1 MGSGDNKVLV
11 LADDFTGANDAGV
24 SLAETGMRAEVAFS
38 ASYQGEAQALILNS
52 DSRAQPAAEA
62 ARRITHLLQAVL
74 PRFQPRWTVKK
85 IDSTLRGNLGAE
97 LEATMR
103 ALNCPVAVLAPAF
116 PAAGRVTR
124 RGVCYV
130 HGSPVN
136 ETEFATDPKTPVS
149 SADIAAVVAQQS
161 DLLCRGTTVA
171 GLAAEL
177 EQTVETPRVLIVDA
191 EENQQLDAIIATVA
205 LCEQRVLLVG
215 SAGLCDALARRLATM
230 PHGPLLAVVGSMSE
244 IAQQQ
249 VARLNEHP
257 RVRRVDINVAM
268 AFDGDAV
275 LDARRIVA
283 VLSENN
289 HCVITTRPDS
299 EARKAV
305 EALCRRHG
313 VDRTALGERIC
324 AYLARVSALAIAQ
337 SQPGA
342 LYLSGG
348 DVAIA
353 VAQALGAS
361 GFHITGR
368 VAQCVPFGNFL
379 GSSWQRPVMTK
390 AGGFGT
396 ETTLLEVVNFIEE
409 KMSD

>member
-38 ASYQGEAQALILNS
+38 DRYRGEAQALILNS

-62 ARRITHLLQAVL
+62 ARRITHLLQAIL

-103 ALNCPVAVLAPAF
+103 ALACSVTVLAPAF

-124 RGVCYV
+124 EGLCYV
-130 HGSPVN
+130 RGLPVN
-136 ETEFATDPKTPVS
+136 ETEFATDPKTPVG

-161 DLLCRGTTVA
+161 ELRCLRATVDT
-171 GLAAEL
+171 LATAL
-177 EQTVETPRVLIVDA
+177 AQTGDVPRVLIVDA
-191 EENQQLDAIIATVA
+191 EEDRQLDAIIAAVA
-205 LCEQRVLLVG
+205 ACDRRVLLAG
-215 SAGLCDALARRLATM
+215 SAGLCDALARRLAAV
-230 PHGPLLAVVGSMSE
+230 PRGPLLAIVGSMSE

-249 VARLNEHP
+249 VARLEAHP
-257 RVRRVDINVAM
+257 RVVRVEIDVAM
-268 AFDGDAV
+268 AFGGDADA
-275 LDARRIVA
+275 DARRIAA

-289 HCVITTRPDS
+289 HCVVTTRPDS
-299 EARKAV
+299 EARKGI
-305 EALCRRHG
+305 EALCRQHG

-324 AYLARVSALAIAQ
+324 AYLARVSELAIAQ

-368 VAQCVPFGNFL
+368 VAQCVPYGNFL

>member
-24 SLAETGMRAEVAFS
+24 SLAETGMRAEVAFT
-38 ASYQGEAQALILNS
+38 AEYRGEAQALILNS

-103 ALNCPVAVLAPAF
+103 ALNCTAAVLAPAF

-124 RGVCYV
+124 QGVCYV

-136 ETEFATDPKTPVS
+136 ETEFATDPKTPVV
-149 SADIAAVVAQQS
+149 SADIATVVAAQS
-161 DLLCRGTTVA
+161 DLSCRSTTVA

-177 EQTVETPRVLIVDA
+177 VQTVQTPRVLIVDA

-205 LCEQRVLLVG
+205 ACQQKVLLVG
-215 SAGLCDALARRLATM
+215 SAGLCDALARRLAA
-230 PHGPLLAVVGSMSE
+230 GPLLAIIGSMSE

-249 VARLNEHP
+249 VALVDQHP
-257 RVRRVDINVAM
+257 RVRRVEIDVGM
-268 AFDGDAV
+268 AFTGDAAN
-275 LDARRIVA
+275 DARRVAA

-289 HCVITTRPDS
+289 HCVVTTRPDS
-299 EARKAV
+299 EARKGI
-305 EALCRRHG
+305 EALCHRHG

-324 AYLARVSALAIAQ
+324 AYLARVSELAIAQ
-337 SQPGA
+337 SRPGA

-368 VAQCVPFGNFL
+368 VAQCVPYGNFL

>member
-24 SLAETGMRAEVAFS
+24 SLAETGMRAEVAFT

-103 ALNCPVAVLAPAF
+103 ALNCAVAVLAPAF

-124 RGVCYV
+124 RGLCYV
-130 HGSPVN
+130 HGVPVN
-136 ETEFATDPKTPVS
+136 ETEFETDPKTPVS
-149 SADIAAVVAQQS
+149 SADIAVVVAQQS
-161 DLLCRGTTVA
+161 DVLCRGTTVA

-205 LCEQRVLLVG
+205 VCEQRVLLVG
-215 SAGLCDALARRLATM
+215 AAGLCDALARRLAAV
-230 PHGPLLAVVGSMSE
+230 PRGPLLAIVGSMSE

-249 VARLNEHP
+249 VARLEAHS
-257 RVRRVDINVAM
+257 RVVRVEIDVAK
-268 AFDGDAV
+268 AFGGDANA
-275 LDARRIVA
+275 DARCIAA

-289 HCVITTRPDS
+289 HCVVTTRPDS
-299 EARKAV
+299 EARKGI
-305 EALCRRHG
+305 EALCRQHG
-313 VDRTALGERIC
+313 VDRTALGERI
-324 AYLARVSALAIAQ
+324 
-337 SQPGA
+337 
-342 LYLSGG
+342 
-348 DVAIA
+348 
-353 VAQALGAS
+353 
-361 GFHITGR
+361 
-368 VAQCVPFGNFL
+368 NF
-379 GSSWQRPVMTK
+379 
-390 AGGFGT
+390 
-396 ETTLLEVVNFIEE
+396 
-409 KMSD
+409 

>member
-1 MGSGDNKVLV
+1 M
-11 LADDFTGANDAGV
+11 
-24 SLAETGMRAEVAFS
+24 
-38 ASYQGEAQALILNS
+38 
-52 DSRAQPAAEA
+52 
-62 ARRITHLLQAVL
+62 
-74 PRFQPRWTVKK
+74 
-85 IDSTLRGNLGAE
+85 
-97 LEATMR
+97 
-103 ALNCPVAVLAPAF
+103 
-116 PAAGRVTR
+116 
-124 RGVCYV
+124 
-130 HGSPVN
+130 
-136 ETEFATDPKTPVS
+136 
-149 SADIAAVVAQQS
+149 VAQQS
-161 DLLCRGTTVA
+161 DVLCRGTTVA

-205 LCEQRVLLVG
+205 VCEQRVLLVG
-215 SAGLCDALARRLATM
+215 AAGLCDALARRLAAV
-230 PHGPLLAVVGSMSE
+230 PRGPLLAIVGSMSE

-249 VARLNEHP
+249 VARLEAHS
-257 RVRRVDINVAM
+257 RVVRVEIDVAR
-268 AFDGDAV
+268 AFGGDANA
-275 LDARRIVA
+275 DARCIAA

-289 HCVITTRPDS
+289 HCVVTTRPDS
-299 EARKAV
+299 EARKGI
-305 EALCRRHG
+305 EALCRQHG

-324 AYLARVSALAIAQ
+324 AYLARVSELAIAQ

-368 VAQCVPFGNFL
+368 V
-379 GSSWQRPVMTK
+379 PVMTK